1 MKEDILLYED
11 GIKQILHDIASEN
24 GFYIKHLESGLDKLY
39 PLIYLNLIHTIFQC
53 YRKEK
58 HDMSKEKNLKIKDTL
73 YAIKERRANMDCRVF
88 SVKIQENRLSKA
100 KSEKLKRCFLEAKWL
115 YNAILA
121 TETLTLEDTSSVQV
135 KVKDSFEVREIK
147 TLSAQ
152 MKQSVVDSAKTNVF
166 NLSKAK
172 KHGVKVGKLQFKK
185 ECNEINLKQFGQTY
199 MIKDKNKIHIQR
211 IGILVVNGLEQINLD
226 EVEFANAK
234 LIQKS
239 SGFYINLTV
248 YSNKQPQSNVEKE
261 VLGVDMGIKDQ
272 LIFSN
277 GVKVNF
283 YLEESERLKGLMRK
297 LARQTKGSNQ
307 HKQTLHRI
315 EKIYEHYNNKKN
327 DVVNKL
333 NFVLSENYI
342 ICFQDELLRQWKRR
356 KSKRRFSFGRK
367 VQHGILGRAKDKLRK
382 NPFNVMLESYVPTT
396 QTCPKCGCLTKH
408 SLDKRSYHCNNCGF
422 ENSDRDIHSANMM
435 VLLSGYGTYRS
446 LNTDTVSTERM
457 IGFLDSLSNLGVVV
471 STTNSMEARCL

>member
-1 MKEDILLYED
+1 MYEERNRR
-11 GIKQILHDIASEN
+11 IK
-24 GFYIKHLESGLDKLY
+24 ESGKA
-39 PLIYLNLIHTIFQC
+39 T
-53 YRKEK
+53 R
-58 HDMSKEKNLKIKDTL
+58 
-73 YAIKERRANMDCRVF
+73 ERRANMDCRVF
-88 SVKIQENRLSKA
+88 SVKVQENRLSNA
-100 KSEKLKRCFLEAKWL
+100 KREKLKRCFLEAKWL

-135 KVKDSFEVREIK
+135 KVKDSFEEREIK
-147 TLSAQ
+147 CLSSH
-152 MKQSVVDSAKTNVF
+152 MKQSIADSVKTNVS

-172 KHGVKVGKLQFKK
+172 KHGLKVGGLQFKK
-185 ECNEINLKQFGQTY
+185 ECNEINLKQFNNTY
-199 MIKDKNKIHIQR
+199 KLKSNNKISVQNV
-211 IGILVVNGLEQINLD
+211 GVLVVNGLGQINVD

-234 LIQKS
+234 LIQKP
-239 SGFYINLTV
+239 SGFYIHLTV
-248 YSNKQPQSNVEKE
+248 YSQKQPQPTTEKE

-283 YLEESERLKGLMRK
+283 YLEESEQLKGLMRK

-307 HKQTLHRI
+307 YKQTLHRI
-315 EKIYEHYNNKKN
+315 KKIFEHQNNKKN

-333 NFVLSENYI
+333 DSVLSKNYI

-367 VQHGILGRAKDKLRK
+367 IQHGILGRVKDELKK
-382 NPFNVMLESYVPTT
+382 NPSNVMLESSVPTT

-422 ENSDRDIHSANMM
+422 ENPDRDVHSANMM

-446 LNTDTVSTERM
+446 LNTDAVSTERM
-457 IGFLDSLSNLGVVV
+457 TGFLNSLSNLGVVV
-471 STTNSMEARCL
+471 STTNSMEAHCL

>member
-1 MKEDILLYED
+1 
-11 GIKQILHDIASEN
+11 
-24 GFYIKHLESGLDKLY
+24 
-39 PLIYLNLIHTIFQC
+39 
-53 YRKEK
+53 
-58 HDMSKEKNLKIKDTL
+58 
-73 YAIKERRANMDCRVF
+73 MDCRVF
-88 SVKIQENRLSKA
+88 SVKIQENRLSNA
-100 KSEKLKRCFLEAKWL
+100 KREKLKRCFLEAKWL

-121 TETLTLEDTSSVQV
+121 TETLALEDTSNVQV
-135 KVKDSFEVREIK
+135 KVKDSFEIRPIN

-152 MKQSVVDSAKTNVF
+152 MKQSVADSVKTNVS

-172 KHGVKVGKLQFKK
+172 KHSLKVGKLQFKK
-185 ECNEINLKQFGQTY
+185 ECNEINLKQLGSTHT
-199 MIKDKNKIHIQR
+199 IKGKNKIHIQR
-211 IGILVVNGLEQINLD
+211 IGVLVVNGLEQINLD

-239 SGFYINLTV
+239 SGFYINLTT
-248 YSNKQPQSNVEKE
+248 YSKKRTQSNIEKE
-261 VLGVDMGIKDQ
+261 VIGVDMGIKDQ

-283 YLEESERLKGLMRK
+283 YLEESEQLKGLMRK

-307 HKQTLHRI
+307 YKQTLYRI
-315 EKIYEHYNNKKN
+315 KRIYEHYNNKKN

-333 NFVLSENYI
+333 NSVLSENYI
-342 ICFQDELLRQWKRR
+342 ICFQDEMLSRWQRK

-367 VQHGILGRAKDKLRK
+367 IQHGILGRVKDKMKK
-382 NPFNVMLESYVPTT
+382 NPSNMMLESSVPTT

-408 SLDKRSYHCNNCGF
+408 SLDKRSYHCSHCGF
-422 ENSDRDIHSANMM
+422 ENPDRDVHSANMM

-446 LNTDTVSTERM
+446 LNTDTVSTKKM
-457 IGFLDSLSNLGVVV
+457 VSLLDNLPDLGVVV

>member
-1 MKEDILLYED
+1 MYEERNRK
-11 GIKQILHDIASEN
+11 IKEN
-24 GFYIKHLESGLDKLY
+24 GRA
-39 PLIYLNLIHTIFQC
+39 T
-53 YRKEK
+53 R
-58 HDMSKEKNLKIKDTL
+58 
-73 YAIKERRANMDCRVF
+73 ERRANMDCRVF

-100 KSEKLKRCFLEAKWL
+100 KLEKLKRCFLEAKWL

-121 TETLTLEDTSSVQV
+121 AETLTLEDTSMVQV
-135 KVKDSFEVREIK
+135 KVKDSFEEREIK
-147 TLSAQ
+147 CLSSH
-152 MKQSVVDSAKTNVF
+152 MKQSVVDSVKTNIS
-166 NLSKAK
+166 NLSKTK
-172 KHGVKVGKLQFKK
+172 KKGLKIGRLQFKK
-185 ECNEINLKQFGQTY
+185 ECNEINLKQFNNTY
-199 MIKDKNKIHIQR
+199 KIKDHNKISIQN
-211 IGILVVNGLEQINLD
+211 IGVLVVNGLEQVNID

-239 SGFYINLTV
+239 SGFYIHLTV
-248 YSNKQPQSNVEKE
+248 YSQKQPQLTTEKE

-283 YLEESERLKGLMRK
+283 YLEESEQLKGLMRK
-297 LARQTKGSNQ
+297 LNRQTKGSNQ
-307 HKQTLHRI
+307 YKQTLHRI
-315 EKIYEHYNNKKN
+315 KKIFEHQNNKKN

-367 VQHGILGRAKDKLRK
+367 IQHGILGRVKDELKK
-382 NPFNVMLESYVPTT
+382 NPSNVMLESSVPTT

-408 SLDKRSYHCNNCGF
+408 SLDKRSYHCSHCGF
-422 ENSDRDIHSANMM
+422 ENPDRDVHSANMM

-457 IGFLDSLSNLGVVV
+457 TGFLDSLSNLGVVV
-471 STTNSMEARCL
+471 STTNSMEAWQFIAE